1 MFPNSGANPKVY
13 QYYSLDEPDP
23 EPQDHVT
30 ADQSYEYHSQILLLS
45 SLKRQLEDLKAK
57 EVEEKGEEQLE
68 KSLLNAEFDD
78 ISSNLA
84 SLRSRLSDLR
94 LHQSQILK
102 GDGNHTETR
111 RKWRESNAKMTFIQ
125 NCLER

>member
-1 MFPNSGANPKVY
+1 MFLIIY
-13 QYYSLDEPDP
+13 LYLFQ
-23 EPQDHVT
+23 
-30 ADQSYEYHSQILLLS
+30 DQSYEYHSQILLLS

-84 SLRSRLSDLR
+84 TFRSRLSDLR

-102 GDGNHTETR
+102 GDGNHIETR